1 MKSTAIKMSKMLI
14 KIVDESI
21 VPSLALVFSKI
32 GGIMIGI
39 IIFDLDFEIVKTI
52 NSNVFPYELRFNSF
66 NGLISVNTLSNI
78 LMLIVPLIGFY
89 ISIYKMNN
97 FQDSRLT
104 PSKIIKIADKDRLS
118 SIEKSEDVYIKAIVW
133 LCYSWLAIILTT
145 ISVLKVESHVWTAVL
160 SVIFGIISTLILV
173 KNLEIDYTK
182 NK

>member
-1 MKSTAIKMSKMLI
+1 
-14 KIVDESI
+14 
-21 VPSLALVFSKI
+21 
-32 GGIMIGI
+32 
-39 IIFDLDFEIVKTI
+39 
-52 NSNVFPYELRFNSF
+52 
-66 NGLISVNTLSNI
+66 
-78 LMLIVPLIGFY
+78 
-89 ISIYKMNN
+89 MNN